1 MMARMGD
8 DREVLAAAGRRLG
21 AAGLTFGASGNL
33 SLRRGDEILTS
44 PAGAELAGLQAE
56 AVVAVDLDGTP
67 VAGGVPTSE
76 LGLHLELYRQHG
88 AGAVVHSHPPVG
100 TALSC
105 VMREVP
111 AVHYAMHELGGAI
124 PVAPYARFATPE
136 LARAVSTAI
145 AGRTAALMANHGAV
159 TFAEDLGGAVHRALL
174 VEWACTVYWRA
185 AAVGEPAALD
195 AAQIAEVSEEFR
207 RRAAASQ
214 SAGG

>member
-1 MMARMGD
+1 MMTRMGD
-8 DREVLAAAGRRLG
+8 DREILAAAGRQLG
-21 AAGLTFGASGNL
+21 AAGLAFGASGNL
-33 SLRRGDEILTS
+33 SLRRDDEVLTS
-44 PAGAELAGLQAE
+44 PAGAELAGLQA
-56 AVVAVDLDGTP
+56 ADIVAVNLDGEV

-100 TALSC
+100 SALSC
-105 VMREVP
+105 VLREVP
-111 AVHYAMHELGGAI
+111 AIHYAMHELGGTI

-136 LARAVSTAI
+136 LARAVSAAIEGHTAV
-145 AGRTAALMANHGAV
+145 LMANHGAV
-159 TFAEDLGGAVHRALL
+159 TVADDLEGAVHRALL

-195 AAQIAEVSEEFR
+195 AEQVAEVAEEFR
-207 RRAAASQ
+207 RRSAASR